1 LFNGSICA
9 ADKLV
14 ISINSSRN
22 NSIFCEGKILFV
34 LLKLLGK
41 VISISS
47 NGHSSTRWKN
57 SSSFLAKNKVIL
69 LIPINPEGRFESG
82 LILVSGEAIQ
92 YLILLV
98 EICILSSLKYVF
110 FSSDII
116 RVGPKTAKEKYQGH

>member
-1 LFNGSICA
+1 
-9 ADKLV
+9 
-14 ISINSSRN
+14 
-22 NSIFCEGKILFV
+22 

-116 RVGPKTAKEKYQGH
+116 RVGPKTAKEKYQGHKKNKEF